1 MLVIVLEVVVMCV
14 VVVERVGIVVMGED
28 VVLIMIFGIMAVVGV
43 AVVVVWVRIVDV
55 GVVKA
60 MVV

>member
-1 MLVIVLEVVVMCV
+1 MCVV

-28 VVLIMIFGIMAVVGV
+28 VVSIMIFGIMAIVGV
-43 AVVVVWVRIVDV
+43 AVVVFWVRIVDV

>member
-1 MLVIVLEVVVMCV
+1 MALL

-28 VVLIMIFGIMAVVGV
+28 VVLVMIFGIVVVVGV